1 MPIQSEHSL
10 ESEVVQNLWP
20 DIFTMY
26 QTGYSFGQIALI
38 MNQAFDQVAD
48 KTTPKF
54 NIHPSTLENYFNV
67 HMQEREV
74 ACIQKMAQQIAIL
87 ESYR

>member
-1 MPIQSEHSL
+1 MPVQSEHRL
-10 ESEVVQNLWP
+10 ENEVVRSLWP
-20 DIFTMY
+20 DIFTMC

-38 MNQAFDQVAD
+38 MNQAFGQVAD

-54 NIHPSTLENYFNV
+54 NIHPSTLETYFNV
-67 HMQEREV
+67 HMQEREA
-74 ACIQKMAQQIAIL
+74 ACVQEMAQQIAIL